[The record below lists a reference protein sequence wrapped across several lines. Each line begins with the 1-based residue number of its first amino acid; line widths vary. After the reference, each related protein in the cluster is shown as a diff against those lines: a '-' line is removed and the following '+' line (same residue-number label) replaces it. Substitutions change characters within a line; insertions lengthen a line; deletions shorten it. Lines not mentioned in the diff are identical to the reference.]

1 MNNNIT
7 WIIIT
12 DGYFIKIMVNK
23 GPGMGISPLRDNDF
37 EQTSVITY
45 KLVTN
50 KRNDRSNRQEQEY
63 FIEQLSGFL
72 AENLQSQ
79 SYSQLVFIAP
89 EEVLA
94 KLEKNLP
101 ELVTKNIKATLK
113 EEYLSVTQDKLE
125 LLVARYI
132 Q

>member
-1 MNNNIT
+1 MNNKIT

-23 GPGMGISPLRDNDF
+23 GPGMGINPLRDNDF

-50 KRNDRSNRQEQEY
+50 KRNDKSNRQGQEY

-72 AENLQSQ
+72 TENYRSQ
-79 SYSQLVFIAP
+79 SYSQLVLIAP
-89 EEVLA
+89 ADVLET
-94 KLEKNLP
+94 LEKNLP
-101 ELVTKNIKATLK
+101 EDITRNIKATLK
-113 EEYLSVTQDKLE
+113 EDYLSVTQDKLQSS
-125 LLVARYI
+125 LSAFI
-132 Q
+132 